1 MGNNTAARER
11 TTQARP
17 LRAARRQRR
26 STDHTRAP
34 QRVPGARGRGAARGF
49 STLCVLFTVYCL
61 LCTVY
66 CVPCALYCVLYRV
79 PRTGY
84 CCVLCTVYCTACR
97 VLGTVVYCVLCTVY
111 CVLCTV
117 YCVLCDNIK
126 GTAHGAQLTLGLTLG
141 CSNVYCV
148 RRTVKCTAIRGGSSK
163 RERRRG
169 APLLY

>member
-1 MGNNTAARER
+1 MGMGNNTAARER

-66 CVPCALYCVLYRV
+66 CVLRAA
-79 PRTGY
+79 TH
-84 CCVLCTVYCTACR
+84 
-97 VLGTVVYCVLCTVY
+97 
-111 CVLCTV
+111 
-117 YCVLCDNIK
+117 N
-126 GTAHGAQLTLGLTLG
+126 
-141 CSNVYCV
+141 NVY
-148 RRTVKCTAIRGGSSK
+148 
-163 RERRRG
+163 
-169 APLLY
+169 